1 MKTSLWALLPLALA
15 GSVVVAVSP
24 RASRIDDQ
32 ETTTRTLQWTP
43 ATDSRVLEVS
53 NVSGSIRV
61 EAGERSDVEMVAVRT
76 IRAESADLVK
86 EAKERIRLDVA
97 QEAATLRICGDSEHC
112 GCERAY
118 LTSGSWRDGRYR
130 VDVSFELRVPR
141 RLTLKLCTINGRLS
155 VEGTDGEFDLR
166 GVNGAVQMADVRGAG
181 RAETVN
187 GAVTLSFAAN
197 PSGAS
202 SFKTVNGRLEAAFPS
217 DLAADLRLK
226 TFNGGLYTDFDVS
239 PLPARPIAEAR
250 RGKLV
255 YRSDQFAA
263 VRVGAGGPELTF
275 ESFNGD
281 VRVVTR
287 KK

>member
-1 MKTSLWALLPLALA
+1 EL
-15 GSVVVAVSP
+15 GG
-24 RASRIDDQ
+24 
-32 ETTTRTLQWTP
+32 
-43 ATDSRVLEVS
+43 LEVS
-53 NVSGSIRV
+53 NVTGSIRV

-86 EAKERIRLDVA
+86 EAKEHIRLEVA

-112 GCERAY
+112 GCESQAY
-118 LTSGSWRDGRYR
+118 LTRGSWRDGRYR

-141 RLTLKLCTINGRLS
+141 RLTVKLCTINGRLS

-226 TFNGGLYTDFDVS
+226 TFNGGLYTDFD
-239 PLPARPIAEAR
+239 
-250 RGKLV
+250 
-255 YRSDQFAA
+255 
-263 VRVGAGGPELTF
+263 
-275 ESFNGD
+275 
-281 VRVVTR
+281 
-287 KK
+287 